1 MKKTLIAMAA
11 LAATGAY
18 AQVSISGNADVAF
31 ANKATYGGDAKLFAK
46 TTGVSDGLNSPNRII
61 ITVKEDLGGGLS
73 ASFVNEHGISPTNIQ
88 DWASRTATPAPMFD
102 GAKVASTTDAQI
114 NSDAHR
120 STSTNRGTYVALDGG
135 FGQVRAGYLVSSL
148 YNTSAQSGYFVGAE
162 QYGALLKDFGMGEA
176 GGSRANGIQ
185 ITSPQLGMF
194 KLHAQKQYGGERTF
208 SSDASVSGSANTQA
222 YTLNKAERTA
232 FRVDATVDALK
243 ASYVRTDYKNAINY
257 ASSINTPGSSVFG
270 VAATATAANTVPVD
284 TSVKHDHISAIYTM
298 GPWSATW
305 QYNKASVDKA
315 TAGVTGTLTASATS
329 ADREL
334 KSNQYGIQYTMGA
347 ASFFAITGSG
357 KSTAPL
363 GTSATATGAAAV
375 VNDIKNT
382 QYGVR
387 YNLSKRTMA
396 YFFAGTSKDSVPT
409 AVDKITKGTV
419 NGVGLMHAF

>member
-11 LAATGAY
+11 LAATGAF
-18 AQVSISGNADVAF
+18 AQSSVSISGNADVAF

-46 TTGVSDGLNSPNRII
+46 TTGVSDGLNSPNRIF

-88 DWASRTATPAPMFD
+88 DWASRTATAAPMFD
-102 GAKVASTTDAQI
+102 GAKSASKTDAQI

-148 YNTSAQSGYFVGAE
+148 YNTSAQSGYFLGAE
-162 QYGALLKDFGMGEA
+162 QFGALLKDFGMTEA
-176 GGSRANGIQ
+176 GGSRGNGIQ
-185 ITSPQLGMF
+185 LTSPQLGMF
-194 KLHAQKQYGGERTF
+194 KLTAQKQYGGERTF
-208 SSDASVSGSANTQA
+208 SSDASTVAGTTPTNTQA

-243 ASYVRTDYKNAINY
+243 ASYVRTDYKNAVNY
-257 ASSINTPGSSVFG
+257 AALATTPGSSVFG
-270 VAATATAANTVPVD
+270 VAAAATAAATAAVD
-284 TSVKHDHISAIYTM
+284 TSTKHDHLSAIYTM
-298 GPWSATW
+298 GPVAATY
-305 QYNKASVDKA
+305 QYNKASVNK
-315 TAGVTGTLTASATS
+315 VGTSS
-329 ADREL
+329 DREL

-347 ASFFAITGSG
+347 ASMYAITGSG
-357 KSTAPL
+357 TAKD
-363 GTSATATGAAAV
+363 SAGV
-375 VNDIKNT
+375 KVNDIKNT

-409 AVDKITKGTV
+409 AVDKISKGTV

>member
-11 LAATGAY
+11 LAATGAF
-18 AQVSISGNADVAF
+18 AQSSVSISGNADVAF

-88 DWASRTATPAPMFD
+88 DWASRTATGAPMFD
-102 GAKVASTTDAQI
+102 GAKAASTTDAQI

-162 QYGALLKDFGMGEA
+162 QYGALLKDFGMTEA

-185 ITSPQLGMF
+185 LTSPQLGMF
-194 KLHAQKQYGGERTF
+194 KLTAQKQYGGERTF
-208 SSDASVSGSANTQA
+208 SSDASQVTAASGSTAAVNTQA

-232 FRVDATVDALK
+232 FRVDMAVDALK
-243 ASYVRTDYKNAINY
+243 ATYVRTDYKNAVNY
-257 ASSINTPGSSVFG
+257 AVGGNTPGSSVFG
-270 VAATATAANTVPVD
+270 VAATAIAGATAAVD
-284 TSVKHDHISAIYTM
+284 TSTKHDHLSAIYTM
-298 GPWSATW
+298 GPWAATY
-305 QYNKASVDKA
+305 QYNKASVDKV
-315 TAGVTGTLTASATS
+315 GTAS
-329 ADREL
+329 DRNL

-347 ASFFAITGSG
+347 ASMYAITGSG
-357 KSTAPL
+357 TSVAPQGTGSTA
-363 GTSATATGAAAV
+363 GAAAT

-382 QYGVR
+382 QYGIR

-396 YFFAGTSKDSVPT
+396 YFFAGTSKDSIPT
-409 AVDKITKGTV
+409 AVDKISKGTV